1 MKQKQKH
8 RLKYLFIL
16 MILLIGTLVGGEF
29 VFEPFE
35 NKSEETANLPIDGS
49 VLQVYFFDVGQADCS
64 LVLNQGKSMLID
76 GGNDKDGATITEY
89 LKNSLGISKLD
100 VVIATHPHA
109 DHIGGLDTIIDSFE
123 IGEIYMPNCTSTD
136 LQFEELLNVIEK
148 KNLSIT
154 VPEIDDTFTIGSAEC
169 TIMNVDN
176 TEPENKNLSS
186 IVLRLAFGKQS
197 FLFTGDSEEK
207 NEASRTWPKTN
218 VLKVGHHGS
227 DTSTSQEFLDALQP
241 EIAIISVG
249 IDNSYS
255 HPKKEVLD
263 RLQNIGASIYR
274 TDMDGTIL
282 ITCDGTEN
290 TISTME
296 VSLEGQ

>member
-1 MKQKQKH
+1 MKRKQKH
-8 RLKYLFIL
+8 KLKYLFIL
-16 MILLIGTLVGGEF
+16 LILFVGTLVGGEF

-35 NKSEETANLPIDGS
+35 NKLEETASLPIDGS

-64 LVLNQGKSMLID
+64 LILNQGKSMLID

-136 LQFEELLNVIEK
+136 IQFEELLDVIEK

-227 DTSTSQEFLDALQP
+227 DTSSSQEFLDALQP

-249 IDNSYS
+249 RDNSYS

-290 TISTME
+290 TISTIE

>member
-8 RLKYLFIL
+8 KLKYLFIL

-35 NKSEETANLPIDGS
+35 NKSEETASLPIDGS

-64 LVLNQGKSMLID
+64 LILNQGKSMLID

-136 LQFEELLNVIEK
+136 VQFEELLNVIEK

-227 DTSTSQEFLDALQP
+227 DTSSSQEFLDALQP
-241 EIAIISVG
+241 EIAII
-249 IDNSYS
+249 S

>member
-8 RLKYLFIL
+8 KLKYLFIL

-35 NKSEETANLPIDGS
+35 NKSEETASLPIDGS

-64 LVLNQGKSMLID
+64 LILNQGKSILID

-136 LQFEELLNVIEK
+136 IQFEELLDVIEK

-154 VPEIDDTFTIGSAEC
+154 VPEIDDTFTIGSAKC

-227 DTSTSQEFLDALQP
+227 DTSSSQEFLDALQP

>member
-8 RLKYLFIL
+8 KLKYLFIL

-35 NKSEETANLPIDGS
+35 NKSEETASLPIDGS

-64 LVLNQGKSMLID
+64 LILNQGKSMLID

-227 DTSTSQEFLDALQP
+227 DTSSSQEFLDALQP

>member
-8 RLKYLFIL
+8 KLKYLFIL

-35 NKSEETANLPIDGS
+35 NKSEETASLPIDGS

-64 LVLNQGKSMLID
+64 LILNQGKSILID

-136 LQFEELLNVIEK
+136 VQFEELLNVIEK
-148 KNLSIT
+148 KNLNIT

-227 DTSTSQEFLDALQP
+227 DTSSSQEFLDALQP